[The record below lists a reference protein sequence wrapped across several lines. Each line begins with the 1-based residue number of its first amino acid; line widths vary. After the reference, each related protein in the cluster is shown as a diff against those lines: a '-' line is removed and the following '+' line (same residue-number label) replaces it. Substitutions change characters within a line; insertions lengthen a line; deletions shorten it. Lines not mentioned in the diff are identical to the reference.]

1 MSENATID
9 NIDNDEVRL
18 YELGINLIPTL
29 EEKVQGEFEGIKI
42 IIKNHGGEIVSEST
56 PVTIPLAYTMIKNID
71 SKNIKYNN
79 ASFGWVKFNIT
90 PDQIELIKEELD
102 LNAEILR
109 YVILKTTEAANTTS
123 EVIAESLSKKSEVS
137 DDRKKRRSSDDD
149 AEVVEEVVAE
159 EVVNAEEVDEAIE
172 ALVSEDK

>member
-9 NIDNDEVRL
+9 NMNNDEVRL

>member
-9 NIDNDEVRL
+9 NINNDEVRL